1 MKVDGND
8 VHAYQRNWQVYPFA
22 ELPRLFYVFDS
33 DGDQSERIAAFNL
46 ADEDGQELV
55 TMAEK
60 LGVKSPSDNPDQE
73 IADVQLTVHFGVTSL
88 DPIRSAPEEA
98 RIQLLVNLY
107 DGKNKTYSET
117 FAMTWWSNPPLP
129 GNGRQ
134 EIDDENP
141 VDALP
146 AAGAYL
152 FVYSWLQKPQAE
164 LGLPFE
170 ANGGFL
176 GKRVKNYSFL
186 PHETAQIIARL
197 KNRDTSRLSVFMGIG
212 PSILS
217 HPFSFRPIIECRDP
231 SSNETKL
238 LAGGGGGGSN
248 PFYDYSKPEPPPKD

>member
-1 MKVDGND
+1 MKIDSND

-22 ELPRLFYVFDS
+22 ELPSLFYVFDS

-46 ADEDGQELV
+46 NDASRGALIKI
-55 TMAEK
+55 AEQM
-60 LGVKSPSDNPDQE
+60 GVKPPSGNRDDD
-73 IADVQLTVHFGVTSL
+73 IANVQLTIHFGVTSL

-107 DGKNKTYSET
+107 DGKDKVYSDT
-117 FAMTWWSNPPLP
+117 FGMTWWKNPPLP

-134 EIDDENP
+134 EKDDENP

-152 FVYSWLQKPQAE
+152 FVYSWLQQPQSE

-186 PHETAQIIARL
+186 PHETAEIISKL
-197 KNRDTSRLSVFMGIG
+197 KQQETSQLSVFMGIG
-212 PSILS
+212 PAVVS
-217 HPFSFRPIIECRDP
+217 HPFSFRPIIECRNP
-231 SSNETKL
+231 SANTTRL
-238 LAGGGGGGSN
+238 LAGGGGGSN
-248 PFYDYSKPEPPPKD
+248 PFYDYSRPEPPPRD